1 MEIMAGVRVACRAD
15 SRIQPLGHVVQMID
29 EFADVSPFWTLL
41 GAVKLGSARLVH
53 RVLCH
58 TCESLRD
65 QNNLQQFEHATRPAA
80 VMGNLQ
86 VMQLLHEVGVVA
98 LNNTTAVA
106 AALSGDLSFLKW
118 VQATALELFH
128 RARSWAEQVAFDVAA
143 ERGSLN
149 TVQWLV
155 EAFPGTVW
163 SLGPAALGG
172 NLETVKWLH
181 EHANLGEV
189 QQDFPFGTLNRISF
203 ELCMQYFEEC
213 SGEETELKALAANRN
228 DGCSPEAVNG
238 TAEAGNLQILLWLNT
253 HYSAQWTS
261 QAMDRAAQG
270 GHLGIVQWMH
280 HTRNEGCSTAG
291 CTQDAADHA
300 AGSGHLDVVQF
311 LYANRTEGGTAIA
324 AVLTE
329 ERGMFEV
336 LRWFAEQNIGLVIP
350 GEEDEDL

>member
-118 VQATALELFH
+118 VQATAPRLFH
-128 RARSWAEQVAFDVAA
+128 HARSWAEQVEFDVAA
-143 ERGSLN
+143 ERGCLN

-181 EHANLGEV
+181 EHANLGE
-189 QQDFPFGTLNRISF
+189 
-203 ELCMQYFEEC
+203 
-213 SGEETELKALAANRN
+213 
-228 DGCSPEAVNG
+228 
-238 TAEAGNLQILLWLNT
+238 
-253 HYSAQWTS
+253 
-261 QAMDRAAQG
+261 
-270 GHLGIVQWMH
+270 
-280 HTRNEGCSTAG
+280 EGCTP
-291 CTQDAADHA
+291 DAVDHA

-336 LRWFAEQNIGLVIP
+336 LRLFAEQNIGLVIP